1 MVDIREAISSSY
13 RGNLPDS
20 SFAIILPG
28 GSKDLSGRTVPRSLR
43 KLPYKDSNGK
53 VIFANAVA
61 ALAAL
66 NGARGGVSAPMS
78 AKNIAWRKIV
88 RAIKFDRPDYVPPPK
103 KIK

>member
-1 MVDIREAISSSY
+1 MVKIREAISGSM
-13 RGNLPDS
+13 RRNLPDS
-20 SFAIILPG
+20 SFAIVLPG
-28 GSKDLSGRTVPRSLR
+28 GKKDGTGRTEPRSLR

-66 NGARGGVSAPMS
+66 NGARGGVNAPMS
-78 AKNIAWRKIV
+78 TKQSAWNKII
-88 RAIKFDRPDYVPPPK
+88 RAIKTVRPDYVPPPK